1 MSIALSK
8 DLLDKIARAQASGSG
23 TVIKDGIYRLMITK
37 MMIDKKFKGTCFIVE
52 FEVVESKVAI
62 EGVTPNAPGSRCS
75 YVVNLD
81 RNVSAPGN
89 CKAIIL
95 ALLGVDESKMTHEGK
110 PATDEQK
117 IAQIM
122 ECVAWCVSQEN
133 PTRGML
139 LDDTTFR
146 KEIQNGANAGKPF
159 TGHNWSRVEQTA
171 EEIAARRQAID
182 AKQKAA

>member
-1 MSIALSK
+1 MSLPAG
-8 DLLDKIARAQASGSG
+8 LLEKIARSQASGGG
-23 TVIKDGIYRLMITK
+23 TVIKDGVYRLMILK
-37 MMIDKKFKGTCFIVE
+37 MMVDKKFKGTCFIVE
-52 FEVVESKVAI
+52 FEVVESKPAI

-81 RNVSAPGN
+81 RNVSAAGN

-95 ALLGVDESKMTHEGK
+95 ALLGVDESKLTHEGK

-117 IAQIM
+117 VAQIM
-122 ECVAWCVSQEN
+122 ECVAWCVGEQN

-139 LDDTTFR
+139 IDDTTFR
-146 KEIQNGANAGKPF
+146 KEIQSGANAGKPF
-159 TGHNWSRVEQTA
+159 TGHIWARVEQTPA
-171 EEIAARRQAID
+171 EIASRRQAID